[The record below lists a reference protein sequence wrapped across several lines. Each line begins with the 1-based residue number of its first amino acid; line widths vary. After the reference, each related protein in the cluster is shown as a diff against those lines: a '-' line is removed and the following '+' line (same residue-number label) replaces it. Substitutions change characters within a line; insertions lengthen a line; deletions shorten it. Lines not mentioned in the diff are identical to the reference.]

1 MLDNELESVKKENSE
16 LKEHMKKVKVIGED
30 GDESS
35 QTLEE
40 LQKLRIVKKDR
51 DEILQD
57 LEMRSKNVRQT
68 EIQLKMKQN
77 ELEILQNTHQVAL
90 EKIETFKKKIE
101 DMDAEISEL
110 RDRAEKAERD
120 KETIE
125 INSKSKIEDL
135 HYKLLNKQESD
146 EMQDGVA
153 FEKFLNIINT
163 SSQNILGK
171 QYIFWIII
179 LHIKFLQINFGMC
192 CFFTNKNILS

>member
-1 MLDNELESVKKENSE
+1 MTSLINKITELTESVNDLKIKNKMLDNELESVKKENSE

-171 QYIFWIII
+171 Q
-179 LHIKFLQINFGMC
+179 
-192 CFFTNKNILS
+192 